1 MGAETFLVGP
11 NQAGRRDD
19 FLVFGFG
26 RFHQP
31 HVVIGVGDG
40 HAAFARGHGGDL
52 VGIAALGCAREVV
65 DHPFGPLLGAGFAEV
80 FDQRAHQ

>member
-31 HVVIGVGDG
+31 HVVIRVGDR
-40 HAAFARGHGGDL
+40 HAAFPRGHAKNL
-52 VGIAALGCAREVV
+52 VGIATLGSTRKII
-65 DHPFGPLLGAGFAEV
+65 DHAPGPLLGLGFAEV